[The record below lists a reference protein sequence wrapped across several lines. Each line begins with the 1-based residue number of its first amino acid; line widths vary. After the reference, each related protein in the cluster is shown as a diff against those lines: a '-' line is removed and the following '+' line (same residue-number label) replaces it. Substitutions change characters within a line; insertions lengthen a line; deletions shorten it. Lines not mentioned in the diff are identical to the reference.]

1 MNSSHMKPLQL
12 ILINVT
18 EKLTVYIRELEE
30 KNERK
35 KNLMKNHVKP

>member
-18 EKLTVYIRELEE
+18 EKLTAYFRELEE
-30 KNERK
+30 KMKEQ
-35 KNLMKNHVKP
+35 KNLMKNHLKT